1 MGVIEE
7 EVAHQEM
14 GEASSQEVKM
24 ITEQETEVVTSQ
36 EVGIAEE
43 VAIATD
49 EQEVVMHEVI
59 AGGEQGVGY
68 EEMVVDTGVQEFI
81 EEQVRGQTLVRRILI

>member
-1 MGVIEE
+1 VGVIEE

-24 ITEQETEVVTSQ
+24 ITEQETDVVTS
-36 EVGIAEE
+36 E